1 MQDYVTL
8 FDDYSIQFNKTLE
21 YGCGGDWDRLDQEE
35 RELAA
40 LWKLLVDMYNGGFL
54 QFFCNWG
61 YSGYWYAMCGVQKIG
76 ERALLDHL
84 HRTYMEVFDKF
95 QDDSRLKA
103 YWDIPDYLTE
113 EDEAVLDETDNYF
126 WDEAGEAMAKRAYEY
141 YHDEQKKMPRESPEK
156 KEPT

>member
-1 MQDYVTL
+1 ML
-8 FDDYSIQFNKTLE
+8 FRS
-21 YGCGGDWDRLDQEE
+21 
-35 RELAA
+35 
-40 LWKLLVDMYNGGFL
+40 
-54 QFFCNWG
+54 
-61 YSGYWYAMCGVQKIG
+61 VQKIG
-76 ERALLDHL
+76 ERALLDRL

-141 YHDEQKKMPRESPEK
+141 YHDEQKKMPRESPET